1 MELGRVDKKFHVFAV
16 DDVTH
21 QRSNEIYAG
30 LEKIYSG
37 IIEASSFVVEDSII
51 LA

>member
-21 QRSNEIYAG
+21 QRSNEIYRVG
-30 LEKIYSG
+30 KDL
-37 IIEASSFVVEDSII
+37 
-51 LA
+51 LRNH